1 MILVATQSHLLYTAQ
16 MTRRIPD
23 SEDDRD
29 ENSQFRDMLWMRRLR
44 ATPGRIALLRILDSE
59 PKPLTSAEIAQKLE
73 ATSSPRALGGSLSR
87 SSLFRV
93 LDSLVETGLIH
104 RINLGSPDSSY
115 EIDFGRKHH
124 HHVICTKC
132 GDLED
137 VEVIK
142 NCPARKVEHLALSK
156 SEKFDSVTDHSLEF
170 FGLCKKCA

>member
-1 MILVATQSHLLYTAQ
+1 M
-16 MTRRIPD
+16 
-23 SEDDRD
+23 
-29 ENSQFRDMLWMRRLR
+29 R
-44 ATPGRIALLRILDSE
+44 ATPGRIALLRVLDSE
-59 PKPLTSAEIAQKLE
+59 PKPLTSAEIAKKLDE
-73 ATSSPRALGGSLSR
+73 SHIQNSSLSR

-93 LDSLVETGLIH
+93 LESLVKTGLIH

-137 VEVIK
+137 IEVIK
-142 NCPARKVEHLALSK
+142 DCPARKIEYLALSK
-156 SEKFDSVTDHSLEF
+156 SEKFDSITDHSLEF